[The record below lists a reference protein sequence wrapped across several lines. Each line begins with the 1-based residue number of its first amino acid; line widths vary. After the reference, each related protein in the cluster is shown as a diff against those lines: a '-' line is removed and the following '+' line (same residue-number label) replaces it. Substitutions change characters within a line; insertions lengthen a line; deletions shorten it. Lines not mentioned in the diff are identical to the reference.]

1 MAAISLKK
9 ASGGKKGVG
18 FFTVAVFLV
27 VLILLSTGHAGARV
41 GTESVKI
48 KSTYW
53 PSKEIPK
60 EEILSVSFR
69 EDFDTGRRV
78 GGFGSFVLSLGR
90 FQNEVFG
97 KYDLYANNRCKAY
110 VVMETVDGMVVVNE
124 KKEEATKA
132 LYEEIRAL
140 IDQQEGTD
148 YDFH

>member
-1 MAAISLKK
+1 MAAINLKK
-9 ASGGKKGVG
+9 SSGGKKGVG
-18 FFTVAVFLV
+18 VFTIV
-27 VLILLSTGHAGARV
+27 VLILVSVLLSTGHAGAQV

-53 PSKEIPK
+53 PSKEISK

-69 EDFDTGRRV
+69 EDFDTERRV

-90 FQNEVFG
+90 FQNEEFG
-97 KYDLYANNRCKAY
+97 KYDLYANNGCKAY
-110 VVMETVDGMVVVNE
+110 AVMETVDGMVVVNE

-140 IDQQEGTD
+140 IDQQD
-148 YDFH
+148 K

>member
-60 EEILSVSFR
+60 EGSFPFPSGRILIR
-69 EDFDTGRRV
+69 EDGWAALEALSFLWGVFRMKSLESMICMPTTGVRRM
-78 GGFGSFVLSLGR
+78 SLWR
-90 FQNEVFG
+90 PWTEWSWLMR
-97 KYDLYANNRCKAY
+97 KR
-110 VVMETVDGMVVVNE
+110 
-124 KKEEATKA
+124 KKLQRLFMK
-132 LYEEIRAL
+132 RS
-140 IDQQEGTD
+140 GP
-148 YDFH
+148 